1 MKQCFLISI
10 YQIVA
15 AALSTFIVAS
25 IGVEGSLL
33 CTTAYIVA
41 VMLALNI
48 LSIILCWKRF
58 GHALR
63 FRISES
69 ILLIASAFTPFVEY
83 YTFIGDNTTLPVAT
97 SKLVLLYAVGQLSW
111 CLAVYII
118 PELVGKFR
126 EKRY

>member
-48 LSIILCWKRF
+48 LAIILCWKRF

>member
-1 MKQCFLISI
+1 MKQSILISI

-25 IGVEGSLL
+25 ISIECSLL

-48 LSIILCWKRF
+48 LAIILCWKRF

-63 FRISES
+63 FRLSES
-69 ILLIASAFTPFVEY
+69 ILLIVSAFAPFVEY
-83 YTFIGDNTTLPVAT
+83 YTFIGNNTTLPVAT
-97 SKLVLLYAVGQLSW
+97 SKLVLLYAAGLLSW
-111 CLAVYII
+111 CLAVVII

>member
-25 IGVEGSLL
+25 IDVEGSLL

-48 LSIILCWKRF
+48 LVIILCWKQF

>member
-1 MKQCFLISI
+1 MKQSILISI

-25 IGVEGSLL
+25 IGIECSLL

-48 LSIILCWKRF
+48 LAIILCWKRF

-63 FRISES
+63 FRLSES
-69 ILLIASAFTPFVEY
+69 ILLIVSAFAPFVEY
-83 YTFIGDNTTLPVAT
+83 YTFIGNNTTLPVTT
-97 SKLVLLYAVGQLSW
+97 SKLVLLYAAGQLSW
-111 CLAVYII
+111 CLAVVII

>member
-15 AALSTFIVAS
+15 AALSTFIMAS

-48 LSIILCWKRF
+48 LAIILCWKRF

>member
-41 VMLALNI
+41 VMLVLNI
-48 LSIILCWKRF
+48 LAIILCWKRF